1 MARVTARDDAATW
14 GDAQPDERIR
24 WVYERLVAM
33 WGTPAWEPDGDA
45 LGGLIATILSQH
57 TSDLNSE
64 RAYARLRAAFPDWT
78 AVRDAPMEAVA
89 EAIRVGGLA
98 QVKAARIQQ
107 VLRAV
112 SERHG
117 GAPDL
122 AELDD
127 LSLTDARAALL
138 ALPGV
143 GPKTAAC
150 VLLFSLGRPA
160 FPVDTHVWRVTR
172 RLGLIGPKVTAD
184 AAHLEL
190 ERQIPPAWRHT
201 MHVDLIQHG
210 RRICHPQRPECE
222 RCELRA
228 RCEYYWATQ
237 RREG

>member
-1 MARVTARDDAATW
+1 MARATAHDDAASW
-14 GDAQPDERIR
+14 GGAQPGERIR
-24 WVYERLVAM
+24 WVYERLVEM
-33 WGTPAWEPDGDA
+33 WGTPPWEPDGDA

-57 TSDLNSE
+57 TSDINSE
-64 RAYARLRAAFPDWT
+64 RAYERLRAAFPNWT
-78 AVRDAPMEAVA
+78 AARDAPVEAVA

-98 QVKAARIQQ
+98 TVKAERIQQ

-112 SERHG
+112 SESHS

-122 AELDD
+122 SD
-127 LSLTDARAALL
+127 LGDRSLEEARAALL

-190 ERQIPPAWRHT
+190 ERQIPPEWRHT

-210 RRICHPQRPECE
+210 RRICHAQRPECE
-222 RCELRA
+222 RCALRA
-228 RCEYYWATQ
+228 RCEYYWANQ
-237 RREG
+237 PSRG